1 MSTKIEKEILAAQY
15 ETMIRIELANQ
26 SVNTTPYKNVVAFV
40 GSFLSSCF
48 FTWCSS
54 GDTSFFPKL
63 FSENLIVRY
72 MVCFLPFI
80 FFLVYEVSII
90 ISTNRIMKMVD
101 SEFEMSMHSWRKR
114 FREFILKKIEYER
127 EHDLCKNISSI
138 KEKMKNHED
147 IVFEEMDFA
156 DYLKEYYKKYK
167 FNVYYDFYTH
177 LAKVIL
183 LENEINGTLIFD
195 KGKYTFVVKDNVEV
209 LCMSASYL

>member
-90 ISTNRIMKMVD
+90 ISTNRIMKKVD

-114 FREFILKKIEYER
+114 FREFILKRIEYER